1 MMFPMAFGFLWMIIP
16 ILLFALG
23 IAFLSWVG
31 IRVFRHI
38 PTDHSG
44 NSEKTAVRI
53 LQERYARGEIDE
65 EEYQSRLRHLRE

>member
-1 MMFPMAFGFLWMIIP
+1 MGW
-16 ILLFALG
+16 
-23 IAFLSWVG
+23 